1 MFLPAHIKNDGLV
14 VLVCWDWDHW
24 RLRIVPENLV
34 FSINTAFIN
43 IIIILIY
50 QIWRT
55 NTYNHKSPVHCNT
68 RVSPMFKPKWN
79 IFWVV
84 WLFYLQMP
92 YYSSNFFSSCEKRAK
107 NMKFWQFSNWET
119 HFKSWG
125 AILFIAIF
133 SLQFF
138 QIKNI
143 DLTTIIH

>member
-68 RVSPMFKPKWN
+68 RVSPMFKPKRN
-79 IFWVV
+79 ICWV
-84 WLFYLQMP
+84 LCL
-92 YYSSNFFSSCEKRAK
+92 SFFT
-107 NMKFWQFSNWET
+107 N
-119 HFKSWG
+119 
-125 AILFIAIF
+125 AILFIKFLFLLWEACKKHEILAIF
-133 SLQFF
+133 QLGNTFQVLRSNFVHHHFF
-138 QIKNI
+138 SPKNI
-143 DLTTIIH
+143 DSTS